1 MSEQWL
7 MIRIP
12 AEMVAAGVSL
22 PMVTVRAEKKD
33 ELIVSGNTNFALI
46 ASEMGHLLSTQGD
59 AMQPDTRQ
67 AYVDA
72 VTVYAMLA
80 IDQAVR
86 ISFLER
92 AIEVANEAYR
102 VTEDSVF
109 QMLAEVSSLCLEGDA
124 AGLGDINTL
133 PTKLMSAAQL
143 FHQGEKTKAR
153 EVIWPFLM
161 EISQNETLS
170 EVILSTFH
178 HTGDAPKSDGERLSA
193 MVDCFN

>member
-12 AEMVAAGVSL
+12 AALVAAGVSL
-22 PMVTVRAEKKD
+22 PMVAVRAEKKD
-33 ELIVSGNTNFALI
+33 ELVVSGNTNFALI

-102 VTEDSVF
+102 VTEDPVF
-109 QMLAEVSSLCLEGDA
+109 QMLAEVSSLCLEGD
-124 AGLGDINTL
+124 GSRIGR
-133 PTKLMSAAQL
+133 
-143 FHQGEKTKAR
+143 HQHTPNQIDVCGSIVSPRR
-153 EVIWPFLM
+153 ED
-161 EISQNETLS
+161 Q
-170 EVILSTFH
+170 
-178 HTGDAPKSDGERLSA
+178 GA
-193 MVDCFN
+193 